1 MLPDGSGGLVPVN
14 VMVTISNKSFKQLF
28 AINQFNWLF
37 FGNTA
42 MFFGFFGTI
51 LLRSLLAWH
60 LTEDE
65 MALAYVN
72 LLAAVCM
79 FVTSLFAGTLID
91 RFERRAMLLLAQ
103 VVVFS
108 AEATVLI
115 LLATDHLTFSF
126 LMVSAT
132 ATSIAFPFI
141 MPARTAMLVE
151 VVGKLRLAKA
161 TALMTA
167 GVNMSRMISPA
178 LMGVLSD
185 AVGFEFCYVLL
196 ISLHAVSL
204 FCTLR
209 LQRFFPVRDNPDS
222 FLRETFNGFAY
233 IMRQRSLGWC
243 ILFGVLPMMIVIP
256 LQNLMVVFVE
266 ELWNR
271 GGSGL
276 GIMMAVM
283 GVGGVAGSLV
293 IGLLREGSYVK
304 PLVFSTLVMALFL
317 FFFAHAPSFW
327 LAAVMVLAIYTSSVL
342 SYTLVNTAVQLISE
356 DYIRGRVT
364 TITMMSVSLAPV
376 GTIPLAFA
384 TQKIGAVWSL
394 SIAAALIASAVL
406 LFWLLIPSFRQID
419 RDARKS
425 LS

>member
-1 MLPDGSGGLVPVN
+1 
-14 VMVTISNKSFKQLF
+14 MVAISSKSFRQLF
-28 AINQFNWLF
+28 ANSQFSWLF

-42 MFFGFFGTI
+42 MFLGFFATI

-72 LLAAVCM
+72 LLAAICM

-91 RFERRAMLLLAQ
+91 RFERRRMLLLAQ
-103 VVVFS
+103 AVVFV
-108 AEATVLI
+108 AESLVLL
-115 LLATDHLTFSF
+115 LLATGHLTFLF

-132 ATSIAFPFI
+132 ASSVAFPFI

-151 VVGKLRLAKA
+151 VVGKLQLAKG
-161 TALMTA
+161 TSLMTA

-185 AVGFEFCYVLL
+185 AVGFEVCYGIL
-196 ISLHAVSL
+196 IALHGVSL
-204 FCTLR
+204 MCTLR
-209 LQRFFPVRDNPDS
+209 LDRYFPVPGEREG
-222 FLRETFNGFAY
+222 FLKETFKGFAY
-233 IMRQRSLGWC
+233 IVAQRSLGWC
-243 ILFGVLPMMIVIP
+243 ILFGILPLMIVIP

-283 GVGGVAGSLV
+283 GVGGVVGSLLM
-293 IGLLREGSYVK
+293 GLLREGSYVK
-304 PLVFSTLVMALFL
+304 PMVYSTLAMALFL
-317 FFFAHAPSFW
+317 LFFAHSPNFW
-327 LAAVMVLAIYTSSVL
+327 LASAMVLVIYSSSVL

-376 GTIPLAFA
+376 GTIPLALA

-394 SIAAALIASAVL
+394 TGGAVFIALGALI
-406 LFWLLIPSFRQID
+406 FWALVPAFRDID
-419 RDARKS
+419 RVARNN
-425 LS
+425 LAG